1 MARKTRG
8 KKLVLYMNSSKL
20 IASKKVKT
28 FLEAWRI
35 FSKDPEILETVKGFK
50 ISFLVNPAQEK
61 VPQTIYVGQKQTVLI
76 QVEIWNMMKKAA
88 TQQKDYQAGE
98 FLSNI
103 FWEEKEM
110 GENSLY

>member
-20 IASKKVKT
+20 IARKKVKT

-35 FSKDPEILETVKGFK
+35 FSKDPKILETVKGFK

-76 QVEIWNMMKKAA
+76 QVEIWKKAEEGSHA
-88 TQQKDYQAGE
+88 AE
-98 FLSNI
+98 RLSGWRV
-103 FWEEKEM
+103 FK
-110 GENSLY
+110 